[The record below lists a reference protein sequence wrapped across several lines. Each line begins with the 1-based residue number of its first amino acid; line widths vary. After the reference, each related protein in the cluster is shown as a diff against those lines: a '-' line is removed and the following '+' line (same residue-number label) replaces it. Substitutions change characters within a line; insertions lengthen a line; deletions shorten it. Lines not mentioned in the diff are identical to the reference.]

1 MWYIK
6 RYNTMQTQKIY
17 SVSEHCAVN
26 GHNIR
31 EEAQLRNR
39 TWWSVVR
46 NPANTLL
53 IKFVSVATSLFSIV
67 CGGQLQVTY
76 FRRLGQCTHM
86 WFISSNMA
94 DHVYHPTRF
103 NNIQYDRLSICF
115 QYVSSF
121 FTLKLNRTII
131 TSTLSSLPPPPL
143 SRSEFAHL

>member
-1 MWYIK
+1 M
-6 RYNTMQTQKIY
+6 
-17 SVSEHCAVN
+17 SA
-26 GHNIR
+26 
-31 EEAQLRNR
+31 
-39 TWWSVVR
+39 
-46 NPANTLL
+46 
-53 IKFVSVATSLFSIV
+53 ATSLFSIV

-76 FRRLGQCTHM
+76 FRRLGLCTHM

-143 SRSEFAHL
+143 SLSLVLNLHICKDMDMCIHAGGICVVAQYNQDKHLQSICCFLCSKGYSRWHLQEGLLSCW